1 MSVEGVLA
9 LQLST
14 LAAALSLA
22 IIPIMRRLAP
32 HLGLVDLPDSR
43 KVHTVPVPRIGGWGI
58 TLGTLAPLLLWLKI
72 NPLLLSFALASLV
85 LFVFGI
91 WDDRHAIGHWTK
103 FLGQLVAATLVVV
116 YGDLY
121 VARLPFMDGVVLSPD
136 VGKPLTVFALVGAI
150 NALNHSDGLDGL
162 AAGES
167 ILTLIGLTMLGY
179 LSNNVVVMSIALATA
194 GGIFGFLHYNSHPAR
209 VFMGDSGS
217 QVLGLT
223 LGFLTIYLTQTANS
237 ALSAAVPL
245 LLLGV
250 PVADTLVVLFL
261 RIRAGG
267 SWFLATRNHA
277 HHRLLDLGLSHYQ
290 TVIVIY
296 SIHALLMV
304 AAVMFRYASD
314 PVVLG
319 LYLLSIGGFFGAL
332 VIAERRGWCVAMRS
346 PAARASR
353 RAHFNALLREVSRWM
368 ITVIVPA
375 FMLLASLWVGH
386 VPRDVGA
393 VAAILVAIMLIALM
407 ITGALRSVLIRAA
420 AYVAAIASIYLV
432 IGYPGALAQ
441 RPLEI
446 AVIAVMTMLLLA
458 TAAYIRLTADGKFGT
473 TPTDW
478 LIVFVLLALSVL
490 AGIDSASHTL
500 VQTVIFTV
508 VLLYSCEVLIGR
520 AARAWNGF
528 NIATLATL
536 AIIAARGLFIA
547 TT

>member
-1 MSVEGVLA
+1 VQSVVA
-9 LQLST
+9 LELST
-14 LAAALSLA
+14 LAAAVSLS

-43 KVHTVPVPRIGGWGI
+43 KVHTVPVPRVGGWGI
-58 TLGTLAPLLLWLKI
+58 TLGMLAALLLWLKI
-72 NPLLLSFALASLV
+72 SPLLLSFALASLV

-91 WDDRHAIGHWTK
+91 WDDRKTIGHWTK
-103 FLGQLVAATLVVV
+103 FSGQLLAAVLIVC

-121 VARLPFMDGVVLSPD
+121 IVRLPFLDAMALSPAI
-136 VGKPLTVFALVGAI
+136 GRPLTVFALVGAI

-167 ILTLIGLTMLGY
+167 ILTLIGLTILGY
-179 LSNNVVVMSIALATA
+179 LSDNVVVTGIALATA

-223 LGFLTIYLTQTANS
+223 LGFLTIYLTQTVNL

-245 LLLGV
+245 MLLGI

-267 SWFLATRNHA
+267 SWFRATRNHT
-277 HHRLLDLGLSHYQ
+277 HHRLLDRGLSHYK
-290 TVIVIY
+290 TVIAIY
-296 SIHALLMV
+296 SVHALLVV
-304 AAVMFRYASD
+304 AAVVLRYASD
-314 PVVLG
+314 LVVVSS
-319 LYLLSIGGFFGAL
+319 YLLTVGCFFGGL
-332 VIAERRGWCVAMRS
+332 MVAERRGWRAP
-346 PAARASR
+346 PAAARR
-353 RAHFNALLREVSRWM
+353 GGRAHTNTLLGEISGWM

-393 VAAILVAIMLIALM
+393 VAAILVAIMLLALLIAG
-407 ITGALRSVLIRAA
+407 TLRSLLIRAA
-420 AYVAAIASIYLV
+420 AYMAAIASAYLV
-432 IGYPGALAQ
+432 VGYPGALVQ
-441 RPLEI
+441 RPFEI
-446 AVIAVMTMLLLA
+446 AVIALMAILLLA
-458 TAAYIRLTADGKFGT
+458 TAAYIRLTSDEKFGT

-478 LIVFVLLALSVL
+478 LIVFVLVALSVL
-490 AGIDSASHTL
+490 AGIDSDSLAL
-500 VQTVIFTV
+500 VQTVVFTV

-520 AARAWNGF
+520 AVKAWNGF

-536 AIIAARGLFIA
+536 AIIAARGLFI
-547 TT
+547 TTS